1 MSLLSIIVPCYNE
14 EESII
19 AFYEEF
25 ISVYDN
31 SIIKYNPEIEYELI
45 LVNDGSKDNTLK
57 LLKEL
62 ASNDAN
68 VKYISFSRNFGKES
82 ALYAGLKNSSGDY
95 IAVMDADLQDPPNLL
110 PEMIETLDREDYD
123 IVATRRVSREGEPH
137 IRSFFARTFYKLFNR
152 ISKVELVDGARDYR
166 LMTRQV
172 VDAILDLS
180 EYNRFSKGIF
190 SWVGFDTKWLE
201 YKNIERVSGETS
213 WSFWGLFKYAIEGVM
228 AFTTVPLVISTVLGI
243 LISIISF
250 LYLIYIVLSTILFG
264 NDVQGWASTVSIMI
278 LLGGIQLFS
287 IGVLGQYLGKTY
299 IETKH
304 RPIYITKETN
314 IEKE

>member
-19 AFYEEF
+19 AFYDEF
-25 ISVYDN
+25 ISVYTS
-31 SIIKYNPEIEYELI
+31 SIIDYNSEIKYELI

-62 ASNDAN
+62 AFKDEN

-110 PEMIETLDREDYD
+110 PKMIIALDREDYD
-123 IVATRRVSREGEPH
+123 IVATRRVSREGEPP

-152 ISKVELVDGARDYR
+152 ISKVELVDGARDYK

-190 SWVGFDTKWLE
+190 SWVGFNTKWLE
-201 YKNIERVSGETS
+201 YANIERASGETS

>member
-123 IVATRRVSREGEPH
+123 IVAT
-137 IRSFFARTFYKLFNR
+137 
-152 ISKVELVDGARDYR
+152 
-166 LMTRQV
+166 
-172 VDAILDLS
+172 
-180 EYNRFSKGIF
+180 
-190 SWVGFDTKWLE
+190 
-201 YKNIERVSGETS
+201 
-213 WSFWGLFKYAIEGVM
+213 
-228 AFTTVPLVISTVLGI
+228 
-243 LISIISF
+243 
-250 LYLIYIVLSTILFG
+250 
-264 NDVQGWASTVSIMI
+264 
-278 LLGGIQLFS
+278 
-287 IGVLGQYLGKTY
+287 
-299 IETKH
+299 
-304 RPIYITKETN
+304 
-314 IEKE
+314 

>member
-1 MSLLSIIVPCYNE
+1 MRLLSIIVPCYNE
-14 EESII
+14 EESIM

-25 ISVYDN
+25 ISVYNN
-31 SIIKYNPEIEYELI
+31 SIITYDPEIRYELI
-45 LVNDGSKDNTLK
+45 LVNDGSRDNTLK

-62 ASNDAN
+62 ASKDDN

-82 ALYAGLKNSSGDY
+82 ALYAGLKNSTGDY

-110 PEMIETLDREDYD
+110 PLMIETLDNEDYD
-123 IVATRRVSREGEPH
+123 IVATRRVSREGEPA
-137 IRSFFARTFYKLFNR
+137 IRSLFARTFYKLFNR
-152 ISKVELVDGARDYR
+152 ISKVELVDGARDFR

-172 VDAILDLS
+172 IDAILVMP

-190 SWVGFDTKWLE
+190 SWVGFNTKWLE
-201 YKNIERVSGETS
+201 YQNIERTSGETS

-228 AFTTVPLVISTVLGI
+228 AFTTVPLVISTVLGV
-243 LISIISF
+243 IISF
-250 LYLIYIVLSTILFG
+250 VSFIFLIYIVLSTLIYG
-264 NDVQGWASTVSIMI
+264 NSVQGWASTVSILL

-299 IETKH
+299 IETKN

>member
-243 LISIISF
+243 IISFVSF

-264 NDVQGWASTVSIMI
+264 NNVHGWASTVSII
-278 LLGGIQLFS
+278 LLLGGIQLLS
-287 IGVLGQYLGKTY
+287 IGILGQYLGKTY
-299 IETKH
+299 IETKN

>member
-1 MSLLSIIVPCYNE
+1 MRLLSIIVPCYNE
-14 EESII
+14 EESIM

-25 ISVYDN
+25 ISVYNN
-31 SIIKYNPEIEYELI
+31 SIITYDPEIRYELI
-45 LVNDGSKDNTLK
+45 LVNDGSRDNTLK

-62 ASNDAN
+62 ASKDDN

-82 ALYAGLKNSSGDY
+82 ALYAGLKNSTGDY

-110 PEMIETLDREDYD
+110 PLMIETLDKEDYD
-123 IVATRRVSREGEPH
+123 IIATRRVSREGEPA

-152 ISKVELVDGARDYR
+152 ISKVELVDGARDFR

-172 VDAILDLS
+172 IDAILVMP

-190 SWVGFDTKWLE
+190 SWVGFNTKWLE
-201 YKNIERVSGETS
+201 YQNIERTSGETS

-228 AFTTVPLVISTVLGI
+228 AFTTVPLVISTVLGV
-243 LISIISF
+243 IISF
-250 LYLIYIVLSTILFG
+250 VSFIFLIYIVLSTLIYG
-264 NDVQGWASTVSIMI
+264 NSVQGWASTVSILL

-299 IETKH
+299 IETKN
-304 RPIYITKETN
+304 RPIYLTKETN

>member
-1 MSLLSIIVPCYNE
+1 
-14 EESII
+14 
-19 AFYEEF
+19 
-25 ISVYDN
+25 
-31 SIIKYNPEIEYELI
+31 
-45 LVNDGSKDNTLK
+45 
-57 LLKEL
+57 
-62 ASNDAN
+62 
-68 VKYISFSRNFGKES
+68 
-82 ALYAGLKNSSGDY
+82 
-95 IAVMDADLQDPPNLL
+95 
-110 PEMIETLDREDYD
+110 
-123 IVATRRVSREGEPH
+123 
-137 IRSFFARTFYKLFNR
+137 
-152 ISKVELVDGARDYR
+152 
-166 LMTRQV
+166 MTRQV

-190 SWVGFDTKWLE
+190 SWVGFNTKWLE
-201 YKNIERVSGETS
+201 YANIERASGETS

>member
-82 ALYAGLKNSSGDY
+82 ALYAGLKNSSE
-95 IAVMDADLQDPPNLL
+95 IILQKWMLTFKIL
-110 PEMIETLDREDYD
+110 QI
-123 IVATRRVSREGEPH
+123 
-137 IRSFFARTFYKLFNR
+137 FFLK
-152 ISKVELVDGARDYR
+152 
-166 LMTRQV
+166 
-172 VDAILDLS
+172 
-180 EYNRFSKGIF
+180 
-190 SWVGFDTKWLE
+190 
-201 YKNIERVSGETS
+201 
-213 WSFWGLFKYAIEGVM
+213 
-228 AFTTVPLVISTVLGI
+228 
-243 LISIISF
+243 
-250 LYLIYIVLSTILFG
+250 
-264 NDVQGWASTVSIMI
+264 
-278 LLGGIQLFS
+278 
-287 IGVLGQYLGKTY
+287 
-299 IETKH
+299 
-304 RPIYITKETN
+304 
-314 IEKE
+314 